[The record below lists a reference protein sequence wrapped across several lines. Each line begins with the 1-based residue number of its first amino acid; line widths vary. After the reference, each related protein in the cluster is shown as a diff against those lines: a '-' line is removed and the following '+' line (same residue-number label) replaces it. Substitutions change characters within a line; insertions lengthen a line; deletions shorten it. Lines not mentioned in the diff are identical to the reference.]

1 MFASVLLAFFFTAW
15 TTQYFLFFAL
25 LAGLIY
31 GTLVH
36 DESENIWKL
45 LVLFVITT
53 FSNLISMVLLAAV
66 FGYDVSQDLAMYA
79 EVLHFFDANGIALH
93 LHAVTLLYFFAVLL
107 SFLQTIS
114 IHAGASVLLHKMQIK
129 NKKMK
134 NMLQIKAPRSLGIF
148 IMVIWVLYFAQ
159 SMLKLNADTRSVLQ
173 LCALCTVAAAVVYGI
188 ITALGWLTLRSG
200 CRFLVVG
207 CMLLAFVPIVNLFFA
222 LLGEADLLLH
232 LRQRMLRGVIHET
245 FRKF

>member
-1 MFASVLLAFFFTAW
+1 
-15 TTQYFLFFAL
+15 
-25 LAGLIY
+25 
-31 GTLVH
+31 
-36 DESENIWKL
+36 
-45 LVLFVITT
+45 
-53 FSNLISMVLLAAV
+53 
-66 FGYDVSQDLAMYA
+66 
-79 EVLHFFDANGIALH
+79 
-93 LHAVTLLYFFAVLL
+93 
-107 SFLQTIS
+107 
-114 IHAGASVLLHKMQIK
+114 
-129 NKKMK
+129 
-134 NMLQIKAPRSLGIF
+134 
-148 IMVIWVLYFAQ
+148 MVIWVLYFAQ

-188 ITALGWLTLRSG
+188 ITALSWLTLRSG